1 MIEQKSDRSILHDE
15 MNFPNLIGL
24 GTNGLTQVVGLGG
37 VMWPKWHHTKLD
49 WWIHFHSFY
58 NWLWL
63 QLIVTDPVD
72 PFSNKIRSSSL
83 FRGSGHLKIWSFL
96 SLYYG
101 QILQILN
108 GNYSPH
114 TSYIQRTSVAAGL
127 ASTAHS
133 ISKSSPSRT
142 TSFLLFGEA
151 SPEVVSL
158 FEIRVARL
166 VLLKLQH
173 WWEYS

>member
-1 MIEQKSDRSILHDE
+1 

-24 GTNGLTQVVGLGG
+24 GTNRLTQVVELGG

-49 WWIHFHSFY
+49 WWIHFHSFC

-83 FRGSGHLKIWSFL
+83 FCGSGHLPIWTFL

-101 QILQILN
+101 HLKSLEKTNGHFCTLPQGVVFFFSLTFFSGGRFNDPILLGMILVIMIKKLN
-108 GNYSPH
+108 EKNY
-114 TSYIQRTSVAAGL
+114 T
-127 ASTAHS
+127 
-133 ISKSSPSRT
+133 
-142 TSFLLFGEA
+142 
-151 SPEVVSL
+151 
-158 FEIRVARL
+158 
-166 VLLKLQH
+166 
-173 WWEYS
+173 